1 MVSEQEVLREAITDG
16 LLALGEPIMKTIL
29 WHLKAQGVFIDSKNQ
44 IDIKLLYQDLEQI
57 VGNIADVVMFE
68 IYDRLKANSL
78 TPSAAAAAEVGT
90 ISSSSVLKE
99 IEQLLEIKNGPEVSG
114 KK

>member
-1 MVSEQEVLREAITDG
+1 LVTEQDILREAITDG

-68 IYDRLKANSL
+68 IYERLKANAQTSVAE
-78 TPSAAAAAEVGT
+78 AAQA
-90 ISSSSVLKE
+90 SSGNSVLNQ
-99 IEQLLEIKNGPEVSG
+99 IEELLVIKNGEG
-114 KK
+114 GTTR

>member
-1 MVSEQEVLREAITDG
+1 MVTEQEILREAITDG

-68 IYDRLKANSL
+68 IYERLKASSH
-78 TPSAAAAAEVGT
+78 TPASEAAEVGT
-90 ISSSSVLKE
+90 TENSVLT
-99 IEQLLEIKNGPEVSG
+99 QLEELLVIKNGPEVTT

>member
-1 MVSEQEVLREAITDG
+1 MVTEQEILREAITDG

-68 IYDRLKANSL
+68 IYDRLKASSHIPA
-78 TPSAAAAAEVGT
+78 TGAAEVAT
-90 ISSSSVLKE
+90 TENSVLSQ
-99 IEQLLEIKNGPEVSG
+99 IEELLVIKNGKEVVS

>member
-1 MVSEQEVLREAITDG
+1 MVTEQEILREAITDG

-29 WHLKAQGVFIDSKNQ
+29 WHLKAQGVFIDAKNQ

-68 IYDRLKANSL
+68 IYERLKASSHA
-78 TPSAAAAAEVGT
+78 TVAEVAEEGT
-90 ISSSSVLKE
+90 TENSVLTQIEE
-99 IEQLLEIKNGPEVSG
+99 ILVLKNGQEGNS

>member
-1 MVSEQEVLREAITDG
+1 MVTEQDILREAITDG

-68 IYDRLKANSL
+68 IYERLKANAQNSVAE
-78 TPSAAAAAEVGT
+78 AAQASTVGN
-90 ISSSSVLKE
+90 SVLNQ
-99 IEQLLEIKNGPEVSG
+99 IEELLVIKNGDG
-114 KK
+114 GATKW

>member
-1 MVSEQEVLREAITDG
+1 MVTEQEILREAITDG

-68 IYDRLKANSL
+68 IYERLKASSH
-78 TPSAAAAAEVGT
+78 TSATEDAKDGT
-90 ISSSSVLKE
+90 IENSVLTQIEE
-99 IEQLLEIKNGPEVSG
+99 ILVLKNGQEIDR

>member
-1 MVSEQEVLREAITDG
+1 LVSEQEVLREAIIDG

-78 TPSAAAAAEVGT
+78 TPSAAASAEAGT
-90 ISSSSVLKE
+90 ISSNSVLNE
-99 IEQLLEIKNGPEVSG
+99 IEQLLEIKNGPEVFG